1 MVGHKTGSLPS
12 PLILN
17 IKFCKNFFII
27 SIIYMRWP
35 TNWDG
40 EGKNRHCAKAWYGN
54 ANKEWNGLPITE
66 PLMSTVSWKCG
77 YRSLLG

>member
-1 MVGHKTGSLPS
+1 MRKNYDELVQLVFFFNKIKFNVTCGKYNLMVGHKTGSLPS

-40 EGKNRHCAKAWYGN
+40 EGKNRHCA
-54 ANKEWNGLPITE
+54 
-66 PLMSTVSWKCG
+66 
-77 YRSLLG
+77 